1 MLEDFCEICE
11 GSEDKEGPG
20 SLLGV
25 GTEGEGEVESL
36 VTVAI
41 LSDEEATATAADVHR
56 MMTRK
61 VRCIKVVGYQGVLVS
76 RRLRSQD
83 NLGVVQAG
91 SGRCGGCWLCSHD

>member
-36 VTVAI
+36 VTVDI
-41 LSDEEATATAADVHR
+41 MSDEEATATAADVHR
-56 MMTRK
+56 MMTR
-61 VRCIKVVGYQGVLVS
+61 RVVVS
-76 RRLRSQD
+76 RW
-83 NLGVVQAG
+83 LGIRVYWCQ
-91 SGRCGGCWLCSHD
+91 GG